1 MGIVKGGALRLFQTF
16 LYALAF
22 CCAAV
27 ILGIYSY
34 FLSVLADRDIAIPTY
49 EKAVEGL
56 SGAAVLYLI
65 FAVVLTCCLGGISV
79 FAFLALVLDVC
90 FVGAMIAIAVLTRHG
105 ASSCSGI
112 VNTPLGTGPSN
123 SRSGG
128 FNGDFGFGDN
138 DTLTY
143 AVSLHT
149 ACRLNTAA
157 FAVSIIGAFLFLIT
171 AAMQVALVRHHK
183 KEKRYGPSPSN
194 NYTSGYGKRKFW
206 QRKPKN
212 NTTRDTE
219 LGAGGLAA
227 PGPDMRPSHET
238 GTTIGNNNA
247 AAYDKDAY
255 APAAHGAHSSY
266 YTAPQGTA
274 NPYTTTGTA
283 TNY

>member
-22 CCAAV
+22 CCSAV

-34 FLSVLADRDIAIPTY
+34 FLSVLADRDIAIPTW

-65 FAVVLTCCLGGISV
+65 FAVILTCCLGGIQV
-79 FAFLALVLDVC
+79 FAFLALVLDIC
-90 FVGAMIAIAVLTRHG
+90 FVGAMIAIAVMTRHG

-112 VNTPLGTGPSN
+112 VNTPLGTGEAN
-123 SRSGG
+123 SHAAG

-157 FAVSIIGAFLFLIT
+157 FAVSIIAAILFLIT
-171 AAMQVALVRHHK
+171 AGMQVLLVRHHK

-194 NYTSGYGKRKFW
+194 NYTSGFGKRKFW
-206 QRKPKN
+206 QRKPKGN
-212 NTTRDTE
+212 ARDTE

-227 PGPDMRPSHET
+227 HGPDMRPSHET

-255 APAAHGAHSSY
+255 APQQGSHGTY
-266 YTAPQGTA
+266 YGAPQGTA
-274 NPYTTTGTA
+274 NPYTMTTGTA